1 MLSHSINYRRG
12 LFLLEGLQL
21 SMTRVRG
28 LGKEPLNIIDSPLL
42 LIFKLLLLFTFGFL
56 LPLSLLSR
64 VPCSMLYIMYA

>member
-12 LFLLEGLQL
+12 LFLPEGLQL

-28 LGKEPLNIIDSPLL
+28 LGKEPHIIDSPLL
-42 LIFKLLLLFTFGFL
+42 LIFKLLLLLTFGFL